1 MAWGRDLAT
10 KGRRS
15 SWSHPKMSAAIS
27 LCGTAWRICW
37 TTSKLIWSRHS
48 SYQTHTHKHADWHE
62 ANSQKI
68 QSLMVHVQARSQRV
82 QSLMVHVQAVTENSI
97 SHGTCTG
104 KVTENPISHGTCT
117 GKVIENPISH
127 VHVQA
132 NSQRI
137 QSLTVVHVE
146 AKSQKIQSLRVH
158 MHNPCNDV
166 KLTSHHP
173 LTDKWSSLSQC
184 PCATTFPW
192 ETTV

>member
-68 QSLMVHVQARSQRV
+68 QSLMVHVHARSQ
-82 QSLMVHVQAVTENSI
+82 SPI
-97 SHGTCTG
+97 SHGACTG
-104 KVTENPISHGTCT
+104 KVTETPISHGACTGKVTESPISHGACTGSHREFNLSWYMYRQSHRESNLSWYMYRQSHRESNLSCTCT
-117 GKVIENPISH
+117 GKFTENSVSYSGTCRGKVAENSISQGTH
-127 VHVQA
+127 AQP
-132 NSQRI
+132 
-137 QSLTVVHVE
+137 
-146 AKSQKIQSLRVH
+146 
-158 MHNPCNDV
+158 M
-166 KLTSHHP
+166 
-173 LTDKWSSLSQC
+173 
-184 PCATTFPW
+184 
-192 ETTV
+192 